1 LTAPKIRA
9 TEDYPLKAPVLHV
22 FQMESCVMHK
32 FEISIWGIKVS
43 AQGLVGITAAVVVV
57 GMILA
62 VYRW

>member
-1 LTAPKIRA
+1 
-9 TEDYPLKAPVLHV
+9 
-22 FQMESCVMHK
+22 MESCVMHK

-43 AQGLVGITAAVVVV
+43 AQGLVGITAAVIVV